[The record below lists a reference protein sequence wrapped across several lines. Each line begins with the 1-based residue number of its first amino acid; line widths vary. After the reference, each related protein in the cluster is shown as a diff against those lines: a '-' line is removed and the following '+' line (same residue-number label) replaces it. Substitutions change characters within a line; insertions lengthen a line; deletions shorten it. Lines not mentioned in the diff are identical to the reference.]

1 MSMLQMEKSTCNRVL
16 DTGRCNGGLMIMEGW
31 RMLLLSFSFL
41 IFLVWTQSLDHR
53 LVWPLVIT
61 FIITG
66 GSAPTLFRKYTLGL
80 VSYYGVICF
89 QHCD

>member
-1 MSMLQMEKSTCNRVL
+1 MSMLTNGEINLLPT
-16 DTGRCNGGLMIMEGW
+16 TERCNGGIVIMEGW

-66 GSAPTLFRKYTLGL
+66 GSAATLFRKYTLGL

-89 QHCD
+89 QHRE